1 MAKAGKE
8 YEKLA
13 GTLAESLH
21 PGSDVR
27 IGQWIDGPDGQR
39 EVDVEVRSRPP
50 NSPWFLLIE
59 CKDWKKPVRIGEID
73 KLESKS
79 RDLGADETM
88 ICSNIG
94 FTKDALRK
102 AV

>member
-21 PGSDVR
+21 PGFDVR

-39 EVDVEVRSRPP
+39 EVDVEGRSRPP

-79 RDLGADETM
+79 RDL
-88 ICSNIG
+88 
-94 FTKDALRK
+94 
-102 AV
+102 